1 MSKGRIELI
10 VGPMFS
16 GKTTE
21 LIRRARKERAARANV
36 LVFKHA
42 KDTRYDGRAALLS
55 SHDEVKFD
63 AIPVSSVA
71 EIRKRIE
78 DEPARVDCVCIEET
92 QFLAMPV
99 YVTKPEAE
107 LVRITKPKRVEPTP
121 GVVGYEV
128 DVSFDWSAPTHG
140 ELLDA
145 QRQTRARV
153 HELSD
158 LIILLRT
165 VGVHVILAGLDTD
178 KHRVV
183 WPWMHLIAHA
193 DKVDKLT
200 AVCVDCHEDRAIY
213 SRCTTANASV
223 DDPGG
228 AESYCALCHSC
239 WDARDRAT

>member
-1 MSKGRIELI
+1 MSGGRIELI

-42 KDTRYDGRAALLS
+42 KDMRYDGRAALLS
-55 SHDEVKFD
+55 SHDETKLD

-71 EIRKRIE
+71 DLRARIVA
-78 DEPARVDCVCIEET
+78 EPVRVDCVCIEEA

-99 YVTKPEAE
+99 CVTKPVAEA
-107 LVRITKPKRVEPTP
+107 VRVEPTP
-121 GVVGYEV
+121 GACGVTIAWGE
-128 DVSFDWSAPTHG
+128 PTDT

-145 QRQTRARV
+145 QRRTRARANEV
-153 HELSD
+153 IELA
-158 LIILLRT
+158 LHLRAS
-165 VGVHVILAGLDTD
+165 GVHVILAGLDTD
-178 KHRVV
+178 KHRTL
-183 WPWMHLIAHA
+183 WPWMALIAHA

-200 AVCVDCHEDRAIY
+200 AVCADCRVDCAIY